1 MKRTLP
7 LFFAL
12 FLLTACGAPAAAP
25 SASARPSAEPYVEPV
40 IEPYSYL
47 PSSSATDLTV
57 DERGRPKYV
66 PPMDFAP
73 TSVWCA
79 EPFGSDGMAV
89 LFMGEPRDGARPFKL
104 YFSFNSDRFGDF
116 AKAGNLQLYAF
127 VSELE
132 QGRFEYVRDESNADL
147 EMQYIGR
154 IDAGMEISGN
164 RLTIDYETVSMYDM
178 TRNYLDAT
186 SASPRVV
193 LERNDTGFI
202 RYLYLPREFTRMD
215 DRHIASAMYQMPVYY
230 EELSF
235 SPNSGE
241 TAALYDELGERYTS
255 SDPEYAP
262 KLRGIGIGSSLD
274 DILERIPVE
283 AYMEHDSGTLHVDPD
298 MITVNEGGL
307 RLYGDPQSLS
317 HCAALYYENGRPSD
331 VVITCRYATRVTFH
345 LNADGLIESASFY
358 KWIPW

>member
-1 MKRTLP
+1 
-7 LFFAL
+7 
-12 FLLTACGAPAAAP
+12 
-25 SASARPSAEPYVEPV
+25 
-40 IEPYSYL
+40 
-47 PSSSATDLTV
+47 
-57 DERGRPKYV
+57 
-66 PPMDFAP
+66 MDFTP

-89 LFMGEPRDGARPFKL
+89 LFMGEPKDGARPFKL
-104 YFSFNSDRFGDF
+104 YFSFYSDRFGDF

-127 VSELE
+127 ASELE
-132 QGRFEYVRDESNADL
+132 QGRFEYVRDESNADP

-154 IDAGMEISGN
+154 IEAGMEISGN

-202 RYLYLPREFTRMD
+202 KYLYLPREFTRMD

-262 KLRGIGIGSSLD
+262 KLRGLGIGSSLD

-283 AYMEHDSGTLHVDPD
+283 VYMEHDSGTLHVDPD

>member
-1 MKRTLP
+1 MKRYFAATL
-7 LFFAL
+7 AL
-12 FLLTACGAPAAAP
+12 ILCLLTACGAPAAEP
-25 SASARPSAEPYVEPV
+25 SPSAEPYVEPV

-47 PSSSATDLTV
+47 PSSSATDLSV
-57 DERGRPKYV
+57 DESGRPKYL
-66 PPMDFAP
+66 PPMDFTP

-79 EPFGSDGMAV
+79 EPFGSDGTAV

-104 YFSFNSDRFGDF
+104 YFSFYSDRFGDF
-116 AKAGNLQLYAF
+116 AKTWNLQLYAF
-127 VSELE
+127 ASELE
-132 QGRFEYVRDESNADL
+132 QGRFEYVRDEGNADP

-154 IDAGMEISGN
+154 IEAGMEISGN

-202 RYLYLPREFTRMD
+202 RYLYLPSEFTRMD
-215 DRHIASAMYQMPVYY
+215 DRRIASVMYQMPVYY
-230 EELSF
+230 EELSL

-241 TAALYDELGERYTS
+241 TAALYDERGERYTS

-262 KLRGIGIGSSLD
+262 KLRGLGIGSSLD

-283 AYMEHDSGTLHVDPD
+283 VYMEYDGGTLYVDPN

-307 RLYGDPQSLS
+307 RLYGDPQSLR

-331 VVITCRYATRVTFH
+331 VVITCRDATRVTFH
-345 LNADGLIESASFY
+345 LDAYGIIESASFY